1 MKRLYFF
8 AGSILTVTLLTAFN
22 AKETGTIS
30 NYTKTLFHNKNSGGA
45 GPGRTGAPGEQNCTG
60 CHAGTA
66 QDGSN
71 VNLITLLQGAT
82 PITSYVPGANYT
94 VALSM
99 STAAAK
105 KGFQATVLDASGN
118 MAGDFTA
125 GLNTQVNGT
134 TRKYANHTSA
144 SNTSATTLWGWT
156 WQAPST
162 NVGDVTFYVATNE
175 TNNNGN
181 DNGDVIYLSQHI
193 FSAQSGAG
201 IEENEIDN
209 NFMAGY
215 SASKNSVVITCNT
228 LVSGAMSMNLFD
240 MSGKLIYSKYIG
252 QSIPGQI
259 KENVQLPT
267 VIESG
272 MYVVNFFIDN
282 TAFSTNIYID

>member
-1 MKRLYFF
+1 MKKVLFF
-8 AGSILTVTLLTAFN
+8 AGSIATLSLIYAFN
-22 AKETGTIS
+22 S
-30 NYTKTLFHNKNSGGA
+30 NKAGDYSKYTKTQFHLKNSGGA

-60 CHAGTA
+60 CHTGTA

-71 VNLITLLQGAT
+71 KNLITLLEGAT
-82 PITSYVPGANYT
+82 PVTSYVPGNTYT

-99 STAAAK
+99 STTAAK

-118 MAGDFTA
+118 MAGNFTA

-134 TRKYANHTSA
+134 SRKYANHTSA

-156 WQAPST
+156 WQAPAT
-162 NVGDVTFYVATNE
+162 NLGNVTFYVATNE

-181 DNGDVIYLSQHI
+181 DNGDVIYLSQHV

-201 IEENEIDN
+201 IEEMETNE
-209 NFMAGY
+209 NFTAGY
-215 SASKNSVVITCNT
+215 STSQNSVVISCNT
-228 LVSGAMSMNLFD
+228 LISGQMSMNLFD
-240 MSGKLIYSKYIG
+240 LNGKLIYSKSLG
-252 QSIPGQI
+252 QSLPGQV
-259 KENVQLPT
+259 KENVQLPS

-282 TAFSTNIYID
+282 KAYSSNIWID

>member
-1 MKRLYFF
+1 MKKLFFF
-8 AGSILTVTLLTAFN
+8 AGSILSIALLTAFN
-22 AKETGTIS
+22 SKKNGDIS
-30 NYTKTLFHNKNSGGA
+30 IYSKTEFHNKNSGGA
-45 GPGRTGAPGEQNCTG
+45 GPGRTGAPGEQTCTA
-60 CHAGTA
+60 CHMGTT

-71 VNLITLLQGAT
+71 INLITLLQGAT
-82 PITSYVPGANYT
+82 PVTSYVPGSTYT

-118 MAGDFTA
+118 MAGNFTA

-134 TRKYANHTSA
+134 ARKYANHTSS

-156 WQAPST
+156 WQAPATS
-162 NVGDVTFYVATNE
+162 VGDVIFYVATNE

-201 IEENEIDN
+201 IEESELNN
-209 NFMAGY
+209 NFKAGY
-215 SASKNSVVITCNT
+215 SSSQNSVLISCNT
-228 LVSGAMSMNLFD
+228 LVSGNMSMNLFD
-240 MSGKLIYSKYIG
+240 LNGKLIYSQSLG
-252 QSIPGQI
+252 QSIPGEI
-259 KENVQLPT
+259 KENVQLPA

-282 TAFSTNIYID
+282 TAFSSNIFID

>member
-1 MKRLYFF
+1 MNKVIFF
-8 AGSILTVTLLTAFN
+8 AVSFLSITLLTAFIG
-22 AKETGTIS
+22 KKVGTID
-30 NYTKTLFHNKNSGGA
+30 NYKKTDFHLKSASGA
-45 GPGRTGAPGEQNCTG
+45 VPGRTGAPGEQNCTG
-60 CHAGTA
+60 CHSGTA

-82 PITSYVPGANYT
+82 PVTAYVPGNTYT

-99 STAAAK
+99 STAATK
-105 KGFQATVLDASGN
+105 KGFQATVLDATGN

-134 TRKYANHTSA
+134 ARKYANHTSA

-156 WQAPST
+156 WQAPTT

-181 DNGDVIYLSQHI
+181 NNGDVIYLSQHI

-209 NFMAGY
+209 NFTAGY
-215 SASKNSVVITCNT
+215 SSSSNSIVISCNT
-228 LVSGAMSMNLFD
+228 LVSGNMNMNLFD
-240 MSGKLIYSKYIG
+240 RSGKLIYARNLG

-259 KENVQLPT
+259 KENVQLPS
-267 VIESG
+267 VIETG

-282 TAFSTNIYID
+282 TAFSTNIYIH

>member
-1 MKRLYFF
+1 MNKVFFF
-8 AGSILTVTLLTAFN
+8 AGSILSIALLTAFN
-22 AKETGTIS
+22 SKKSGDIS
-30 NYTKTLFHNKNSGGA
+30 TYIKTEFHYKNSGGA
-45 GPGRTGAPGEQNCTG
+45 GPGGTGAPGEQNCTG
-60 CHAGTA
+60 CHAGAA

-82 PITSYVPGANYT
+82 PVTSYVPGTTYT

-99 STAAAK
+99 STSATK

-134 TRKYANHTSA
+134 ARKYANHTSA

-156 WQAPST
+156 WVAPAT
-162 NVGDVTFYVATNE
+162 NAGDVTFYVATNE

-181 DNGDVIYLSQHI
+181 NNGDVIYLSQHI
-193 FSAQSGAG
+193 FSSQSGAG
-201 IEENEIDN
+201 IEEGEVDN
-209 NFMAGY
+209 NFTAGY
-215 SASKNSVVITCNT
+215 SSSKNSVVISCNT
-228 LVSGAMSMNLFD
+228 LVSGIMSMNLFD
-240 MSGKLIYSKYIG
+240 MNGKLIYAQNLG

-259 KENVQLPT
+259 KENVQLPS

-282 TAFSTNIYID
+282 TAFSANIYID